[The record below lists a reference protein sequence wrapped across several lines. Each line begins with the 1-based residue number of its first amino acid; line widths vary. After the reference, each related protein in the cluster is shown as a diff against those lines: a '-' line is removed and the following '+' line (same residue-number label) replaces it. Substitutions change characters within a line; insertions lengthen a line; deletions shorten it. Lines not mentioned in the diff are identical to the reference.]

1 MKYYL
6 FTLLLAIAFASPTL
20 LAQDQRTLDTK
31 IADLLNQIPA
41 RDAAQRD
48 QLAVAALSLGQEGL
62 GQLSAM
68 VVPDGSGDDSRVRT
82 ALNGLSFYAGQPGR
96 NEARESVSS
105 ALVAALQQA
114 KNPLVKRFFLYHLAF
129 VGQKE
134 IATPVAGYLSDPD
147 LCAEAVR
154 VLLTLRS
161 EVAADHLLKAFPD
174 APSSIKP
181 ILLQGIAEY
190 ASPAAAG
197 LLRVQSASTDPAL
210 RRPALR
216 GLATLGDP
224 ADSKMLFAAAKATG
238 FAYEPSEASRTL
250 ILYLEALASRG
261 HLADCQ
267 KLARQ
272 IIKAS
277 SNSAQTGAALA
288 ALDVL
293 AAQFG
298 MDAFGDLL
306 AALDHPDPQYRAA
319 ALQSASRIRD
329 VATSRKLLDK
339 AKTAA
344 PDLKAE
350 LLLHF
355 AKTGDQLAKPLVVES
370 LNANNSSVKIA
381 AFTACASIFGKKALP
396 MLLKAAEQPRS
407 PAEKMRLHEL
417 LLQTAGA
424 GDGMVLMES
433 LKKANPAGKSLLLD
447 VLAARRVQSAF
458 PHALSACADADP
470 EIADAA
476 YQSLA
481 SLAQASDFAQLINL
495 LGQTPDPR
503 RIQAVQAALIAIADK
518 DSDRQLMA
526 VWQEK
531 SALQPALLGCF
542 PAIGSDKLLALVRQ
556 AYADPR
562 LKANAFQALLQWKNA
577 DALDQL
583 FEIVRSGDENARQES
598 FKAILGIIGTSPLT
612 MERKVLQLRKALEA
626 ANAQP
631 ALQAQAIAQLGR
643 IKSFPALM
651 AVAPFLD
658 HPTLS
663 SDAAWAVSRIA
674 LPASD
679 GNGGL
684 FGETVRATLE
694 KAIQALTGP
703 ESAYTAENMRAWL
716 KKMPA
721 EKGFVS
727 IFNGKDLSGW
737 QGLVGNPISRAAMS
751 PEKLAMAQKEAD
763 ARLPENW
770 SVVDGQIRF
779 TGKGF
784 ENLCTTRDYGD
795 FEMWVDWLITRDGD
809 SGIYL
814 RGTPQVQIW
823 DTSLV
828 KVGAQVGSGGLYNN
842 QKNPS
847 KPLKVA
853 DNPVGEWN
861 TFFIRMIGDKVT
873 VLLNGELVTD
883 EVVLENYWNRNLPI
897 FASGPLELQ
906 AHGTN
911 LAFRNIYV
919 REITSANYQLSPD
932 EIAEGY
938 VPLFNGKDL
947 DNWQGNKVDYKV
959 VDQAIIIDPAAG
971 GAGNL
976 YTAKEY
982 ADFSFRFEFQLT
994 PGANNG
1000 IGIRTPLE
1008 GDAAYVG
1015 MEIQVLDNTSPIYAK
1030 LQPYQYHGSVYGVI
1044 PAKRDYLKPV
1054 GEWNQEEIRIQ
1065 GNHIRVTLNGTV
1077 IVDGDLKEASKN
1089 GTMDKN
1095 PHPGLQRKSGY
1106 IGFLGHGS
1114 EVRFRN
1120 IRIKEL

>member
-1 MKYYL
+1 MKYHL
-6 FTLLLAIAFASPTL
+6 FTLLMAIALASPTL

-48 QLAVAALSLGQEGL
+48 QLAVAALSLGPDGL

-96 NEARESVSS
+96 SEARESVSS
-105 ALVAALQQA
+105 AMVAALQQA
-114 KNPLVKRFFLYHLAF
+114 KNPLVKRFFLYHLAM
-129 VGQKE
+129 VGQNN
-134 IATPVAGYLSDPD
+134 IAAVVSSYLSDPD

-161 EVAADHLLKAFPD
+161 EETADRLLKAFPD
-174 APSSIKP
+174 APASIKP
-181 ILLQGIAEY
+181 ILLQGIAEFP
-190 ASPAAAG
+190 SPAATG
-197 LLRVQSASTDPAL
+197 LLRAQSASADLSL

-216 GLATLGDP
+216 GLAKIGNP
-224 ADSKMLFAAAKATG
+224 IDSKTLFSAAKATA

-250 ILYLEALASRG
+250 ILYLEALATNG

-277 SNSAQTGAALA
+277 ASSTHTGPALA

-293 AAQFG
+293 AEQFG

-306 AALDHPDPQYRAA
+306 AALNHPDPQYRAA
-319 ALQSASRIRD
+319 ALQSASRIHD
-329 VATSRKLLDK
+329 VAASRKLLDK

-344 PDLKAE
+344 PNLKAE

-370 LNANNSSVKIA
+370 LNATDPRVKIA
-381 AFTACASIFGKKALP
+381 AFTACTAIFGKNSLP
-396 MLLKAAEQPRS
+396 MLLKSAEQLRTPG
-407 PAEKMRLHEL
+407 EKLRLHEL

-424 GDGMVLMES
+424 GDGVALIES

-447 VLAARRVQSAF
+447 ILAARRVHSAF
-458 PHALSACADADP
+458 PLALAACADANP

-481 SLAQASDFAQLINL
+481 SMAQGSDFTQLISL
-495 LGQTPDPR
+495 LGQTSDHI
-503 RIQAVQAALIAIADK
+503 RIQAVQAALIAIADE
-518 DSDRQLMA
+518 DSDRQMMS

-531 SALQPALLGCF
+531 PALRPALLGCF
-542 PAIGSDKLLALVRQ
+542 PALGSDQLLSLVRQ
-556 AYADPR
+556 AYDNPD
-562 LKANAFQALLQWKNA
+562 LKTNAFQALLQWKNA
-577 DALDQL
+577 DALEQL

-598 FKAILGIIGTSPLT
+598 FKAILRITGTSPLT

-626 ANAQP
+626 ANAQS
-631 ALQAQAIAQLGR
+631 ALQAQAIAELGR
-643 IKSFPALM
+643 IKSFPALN

-674 LPASD
+674 LPGSN
-679 GNGGL
+679 GNDGL
-684 FGETVRATLE
+684 FGETVRAALE

-716 KKMPA
+716 KKMPT

-770 SVVDGQIRF
+770 SVMNGEIRF

-784 ENLCTTRDYGD
+784 ENLCTTQEYGD

-911 LAFRNIYV
+911 LAFRSIYV
-919 REITSANYQLSPD
+919 REITSANYQLSPA

-959 VDQAIIIDPAAG
+959 VDQTIRIDPTAG
-971 GAGNL
+971 GNGNL
-976 YTAKEY
+976 FTNREY
-982 ADFSFRFEFQLT
+982 SDFSFRFEFQLT

-1000 IGIRTPLE
+1000 VGIRTPLE
-1008 GDAAYVG
+1008 GDPAYVG

-1044 PAKRDYLKPV
+1044 PAKREYLKPV

-1089 GTMDKN
+1089 GTIDKN